1 MPEGRHLGLQVVDG
15 FRLDKARRDALLP
28 GAILADPHGHA
39 RKLPRFFY
47 EIPSWEAA
55 LDVELAP
62 HFHLWEF
69 IHTDVREAE
78 PLRFFP
84 RYVPCAVTLLAMCL
98 EHLRDAVGAPV
109 RIAANGGYRSPR
121 HQLTCQASTHCWAS
135 AVNIY
140 GVGDALL
147 DTRES
152 IERYAGVARAELP
165 GVWVRPYGT
174 DPGYADDH
182 LHLDLGYVIAI
193 PHDAPG
199 DPYNP
204 KLEAEPL

>member
-1 MPEGRHLGLQVVDG
+1 MPEDARVGLRVVDA
-15 FRLDKARRDALLP
+15 FRLDRAHRNALLP
-28 GAILADPHGHA
+28 GATLSDPRGHA
-39 RKLPRFFY
+39 RTLPRYFY

-55 LDVELAP
+55 LDVALAP

-69 IHTDVREAE
+69 VHTDVREAE

-98 EHLRDAVGAPV
+98 EHFRDAVGTPV

-121 HQLTCQASTHCWAS
+121 HQLTCQGSTHCWAS

-140 GVGDALL
+140 SIGDTHL
-147 DTRES
+147 DTRQE
-152 IERYAGVARAELP
+152 IEHFAAIARAELP
-165 GVWVRPYGT
+165 GVWVRPYGS
-174 DPGYADDH
+174 GAGCADDH
-182 LHLDLGYVIAI
+182 LHLDLGYVVAV
-193 PHDAPG
+193 PHGAPG

-204 KLEAEPL
+204 KLESEPL